1 MLKRY
6 SGTIGIIMALS
17 LAGSAFAADF
27 KVGDVNLKLGGSIRA
42 DMGYQ
47 FTDKGDVAPGLK
59 DSKTDFFLEEPGN
72 SRIYVGADYQKVGG
86 YIEIATKNGDGAVNT
101 RHAYMT
107 YSPTDKDS
115 FLIGKTWS
123 LLSEIGPDGQ
133 RLKGDGNLGGYGDLT
148 ESRNTQIR
156 YTRKFD
162 DKLSMSVAIEDNI
175 TSTTDVNTED
185 APFQIKSTIPTVLV
199 SVTANPTD
207 KISLTPSF
215 MFQRYTLD
223 RNAESGVDYAYTDH
237 YGVVHNNL
245 RSKSLNVQSWAAA
258 LNASIALDAVTVSA
272 EIWGGENV
280 TDYTEAD
287 NMDPRGEDTVFG
299 AAFVDQRKLANGQ
312 FDLNDTPSFGG
323 WLQLSVPVNK
333 MTLLAGAGYQQARPE
348 GPSATVADEVHTWG
362 AFADLV
368 IPVKGGFYVEPEIAY
383 LDRGQATFRG
393 TNGKFDDLGH
403 DVLVGV
409 HFQYDF

>member
-123 LLSEIGPDGQ
+123 ILSEIGPDGQ

-175 TSTTDVNTED
+175 TSDTDKYN
-185 APFQIKSTIPTVLV
+185 PFQLKSTIPTVLV
-199 SVTANPTD
+199 SVTAAPSD
-207 KISLTPSF
+207 KITLTPSF

-223 RNAESGVDYAYTDH
+223 RNVKSGDQCYIIDH
-237 YGVVHNNL
+237 YGDQHNNL
-245 RSKSLNVQSWAAA
+245 RIKSLNVQSWAAA
-258 LNASIALDAVTVSA
+258 LNASIALDPVTVSA

-280 TDYTEAD
+280 TNYTEAD
-287 NMDPRGEDTVFG
+287 NMDPRGEDGATFG

-312 FDLNDTPSFGG
+312 LDLNDTPSFGG

-362 AFADLV
+362 AFVDLV
-368 IPVKGGFYVEPEIAY
+368 IPVMGGFSVEPEIAY
-383 LDRGQATFRG
+383 LDRGKATFREDG
-393 TNGKFDDLGH
+393 QFADLGH